1 MILIIPASVSTTDR
15 YFRTPADREPQQSCL
30 ISPDCKAS
38 FYRAAFGL
46 AKGMAAVR
54 RAPSG
59 STPTSTTSAGLTISK
74 GL

>member
-15 YFRTPADREPQQSCL
+15 HLRTPADREPQQSCL
-30 ISPDCKAS
+30 ISPDCQAS